1 MVRARRRPPAH
12 CVRRVVMDEPDH
24 ESWGGVVTPE
34 ENDSMAAY
42 VEAIFPTLPTATVVQ
57 LDWYPTH
64 RYTTLD
70 YLVRQFSYDLL
81 PAQGPNEPNA
91 YRDQVFTQNTAQN
104 VGVLL
109 SMNILDGGAR
119 VAGCPVPETGGV
131 GTYGLNCRMTPAEVE
146 HAADALTSRG
156 ACGLLMWT
164 SDATYFGNPAHVA
177 AFERSSALLSTRPL
191 RCGR

>member
-12 CVRRVVMDEPDH
+12 CVRRGVVDGPDH

-57 LDWYPTH
+57 LDWYPTY

-81 PAQGPNEPNA
+81 RARRGLRAFVGAPLDAA
-91 YRDQVFTQNTAQN
+91 TALRPLK
-104 VGVLL
+104 GHH
-109 SMNILDGGAR
+109 
-119 VAGCPVPETGGV
+119 C
-131 GTYGLNCRMTPAEVE
+131 
-146 HAADALTSRG
+146 
-156 ACGLLMWT
+156 
-164 SDATYFGNPAHVA
+164 HVA
-177 AFERSSALLSTRPL
+177 ARPVC
-191 RCGR
+191 RGRL